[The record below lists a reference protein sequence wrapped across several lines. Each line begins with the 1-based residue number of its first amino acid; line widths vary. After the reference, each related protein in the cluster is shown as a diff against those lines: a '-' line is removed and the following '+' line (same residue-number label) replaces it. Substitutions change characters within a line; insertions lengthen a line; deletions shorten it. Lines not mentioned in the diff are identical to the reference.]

1 MTRCWFQRFSMFT
14 STRGKW
20 SNLPIFSNG
29 WNDQLQMMFSRF
41 RNSTHPVTV
50 ANKGLVAGI
59 LKPSQ
64 IFHVI
69 LVVTGILGGGGRSN
83 IYLLCYKKVGG
94 FSAPVVLRQ
103 ELKLVSEGV
112 CEQLKIG
119 WSPSRLRCVCWIS
132 SWKTKVVKKH
142 KKLNISYIWRKMLV
156 IFGDC

>member
-1 MTRCWFQRFSMFT
+1 
-14 STRGKW
+14 
-20 SNLPIFSNG
+20 
-29 WNDQLQMMFSRF
+29 MMFSRF

-94 FSAPVVLRQ
+94 FNAPVVLRQ

-119 WSPSRLRCVCWIS
+119 
-132 SWKTKVVKKH
+132 
-142 KKLNISYIWRKMLV
+142 
-156 IFGDC
+156 